1 MQISLFRLFIAGV
14 VEKDVS
20 TTLNV
25 TRGHTKTGWIQFNAY
40 LYRGFLEKYAQKPRF
55 SSRFYLVKTADGGAG
70 DVSMAIV

>member
-25 TRGHTKTGWIQFNAY
+25 TRGGYQNGLDSIQ
-40 LYRGFLEKYAQKPRF
+40 RVP
-55 SSRFYLVKTADGGAG
+55 V
-70 DVSMAIV
+70 